1 MNRYFIYARKSSE
14 DEDRQILSIEA
25 QLSELYALAQQH
37 GLLIAETFTESK
49 SAKEPG
55 RPVFNRMM
63 CHIERGEANG
73 ILSWKL
79 DRLARNFD
87 DGGKIIGM
95 LQRGAIQEIRTFEK
109 TYLPS
114 DNVLMIAVEFGM
126 ANQYIRDLSVN
137 IRRGIREKVRRG
149 VFSGRAPLGYSND
162 PRLRTIEPH
171 PEMFPKV
178 KRLLELFAT
187 GDYTLTALQ
196 QEATKL
202 GITGRQNNKPV
213 LHLSTLGNLLRCQ
226 FYYGVFVHKGEIH
239 QGMHVPMISKK
250 TFDEIQAALVAVAK
264 PRKRQDSKGFFFL
277 DFATCGSC
285 GHCITGERHIKT
297 SGRRFHYYRCTHKGP
312 ACEERVYLRDE
323 KFNEEVKR
331 NVQLA
336 TLPKEWMERFL
347 DKLETSKEEAAVE
360 AQEQINEIKIELDA
374 VRVKI
379 DRINNGFT
387 DGSIDIREFKE
398 LKNPLVTQKV
408 VLEQNIATFRQG
420 SASWLEPMKN
430 WIFQANQPEK
440 WVLDNNWGEM
450 KAFLKRVGSNRLLQ
464 AQTLT
469 VTFKKPWNYLAETN
483 MAVRS
488 TAEISEQNLKWWRR
502 WELNPRPLPSTRE

>member
-1 MNRYFIYARKSSE
+1 MEQWSE
-14 DEDRQILSIEA
+14 IRRRILVDGVSQRQILRETGMHWETLQKILNNSEPPGYRQSQPRPCKKLGPYRPKIELILREDQALPRKQRHTAKRIWDRLKAEGFTGGYTIVKTAVRELTRRCQEVFVPLIHRPGEA
-25 QLSELYALAQQH
+25 QVD
-37 GLLIAETFTESK
+37 F
-49 SAKEPG
+49 
-55 RPVFNRMM
+55 
-63 CHIERGEANG
+63 GEALVKLNG
-73 ILSWKL
+73 KRRKVAFLVM
-79 DRLARNFD
+79 A
-87 DGGKIIGM
+87 
-95 LQRGAIQEIRTFEK
+95 
-109 TYLPS
+109 LPS

-149 VFSGRAPLGYSND
+149 VFSGRAPLGYVND

-202 GITGRQNNKPV
+202 GIVGRQNNKPV

-226 FYYGVFVHKGEIH
+226 FYYGVFVHKGELH
-239 QGMHVPMISKK
+239 QGMHVPMIAKK

-264 PRKRQDSKGFFFL
+264 PRKRQDLKGFFFL

-331 NVQLA
+331 NVQLV

-347 DKLETSKEEAAVE
+347 DKMETSKEEAATE
-360 AQEQINEIKIELDA
+360 AQDQI
-374 VRVKI
+374 
-379 DRINNGFT
+379 
-387 DGSIDIREFKE
+387 
-398 LKNPLVTQKV
+398 P
-408 VLEQNIATFRQG
+408 
-420 SASWLEPMKN
+420 
-430 WIFQANQPEK
+430 
-440 WVLDNNWGEM
+440 
-450 KAFLKRVGSNRLLQ
+450 
-464 AQTLT
+464 
-469 VTFKKPWNYLAETN
+469 
-483 MAVRS
+483 
-488 TAEISEQNLKWWRR
+488 
-502 WELNPRPLPSTRE
+502 

>member
-1 MNRYFIYARKSSE
+1 
-14 DEDRQILSIEA
+14 
-25 QLSELYALAQQH
+25 
-37 GLLIAETFTESK
+37 
-49 SAKEPG
+49 
-55 RPVFNRMM
+55 
-63 CHIERGEANG
+63 
-73 ILSWKL
+73 
-79 DRLARNFD
+79 
-87 DGGKIIGM
+87 
-95 LQRGAIQEIRTFEK
+95 
-109 TYLPS
+109 
-114 DNVLMIAVEFGM
+114 M

-264 PRKRQDSKGFFFL
+264 PRKRQDLKGFFFL

-331 NVQLA
+331 NVQLV

-347 DKLETSKEEAAVE
+347 DKMETSKEEAATE
-360 AQEQINEIKIELDA
+360 AQDQI
-374 VRVKI
+374 
-379 DRINNGFT
+379 
-387 DGSIDIREFKE
+387 
-398 LKNPLVTQKV
+398 P
-408 VLEQNIATFRQG
+408 
-420 SASWLEPMKN
+420 
-430 WIFQANQPEK
+430 
-440 WVLDNNWGEM
+440 
-450 KAFLKRVGSNRLLQ
+450 
-464 AQTLT
+464 
-469 VTFKKPWNYLAETN
+469 
-483 MAVRS
+483 
-488 TAEISEQNLKWWRR
+488 
-502 WELNPRPLPSTRE
+502 